1 MTAMTTMPTTG
12 RCDVW
17 RDCYG
22 TDSNGTGKGDENFA
36 QLHGISSSEHRVR
49 RLMLFLVA
57 YMGLNREPLSRAQG
71 ICAEAPKVS
80 YNVVVAVHESACRIA
95 AGANVRTRSERSGHA
110 KSVGSGLI

>member
-1 MTAMTTMPTTG
+1 MEMSTMESMSPMETVTAMTPMPTMPATG

-49 RLMLFLVA
+49 RLMLFPVA

-80 YNVVVAVHESACRIA
+80 YNVVVAVHESVRA
-95 AGANVRTRSERSGHA
+95 ASPQ
-110 KSVGSGLI
+110 L